1 MQTSSTNLSSLS
13 GLVGATTKTNAP
25 LSKGARA
32 PALPSSLA
40 VKYPGLSSIRSPLR
54 YPGGK
59 TRAISE
65 ILRFIPS
72 EIEILCSPFLGGA
85 SVELACAR
93 ASIKIFGYDVFAPLI
108 DFWQE
113 AIVNARDLADYVE
126 KTHFANFSRD
136 HFYRLQETAEI
147 LPRRKQRA
155 GAFFALN
162 RASFS
167 GTTLSGGMSPGTPR
181 FTASAIARLRA
192 LQVANLSV
200 KRLNFADS
208 IARHS
213 GDFLYLDPPYMI
225 EQALYGKKGN
235 THKNFDHFGLADI
248 LRARGNWILSYNDS
262 ANTRDL
268 YRGYATRP
276 LLWAYGMSKHKKCR
290 EILIL
295 SHDIADYFGQSV

>member
-1 MQTSSTNLSSLS
+1 M
-13 GLVGATTKTNAP
+13 
-25 LSKGARA
+25 
-32 PALPSSLA
+32 
-40 VKYPGLSSIRSPLR
+40 
-54 YPGGK
+54 
-59 TRAISE
+59 
-65 ILRFIPS
+65 
-72 EIEILCSPFLGGA
+72 CSPFLGGA

-136 HFYRLQETAEI
+136 HFLPVARNSGDIAAPKTTRRRVFRAEPRLIFRHDFVRRNVARDASLHRLGDRPFARFAGCEI
-147 LPRRKQRA
+147 
-155 GAFFALN
+155 F
-162 RASFS
+162 
-167 GTTLSGGMSPGTPR
+167 
-181 FTASAIARLRA
+181 
-192 LQVANLSV
+192 
-200 KRLNFADS
+200 RLNAS
-208 IARHS
+208 ISPTRSPAIRVIS
-213 GDFLYLDPPYMI
+213 CISIRPYMI